1 MIMTVFRMH
10 NGKQIYDDNVIIYKP
25 FEERA
30 EFIQRSMTRSF
41 DEMMNCAML
50 TAEIAPHTFGVLT
63 VEYLGVQ
70 NDDEYAPYIPLKQFT
85 YDILYREFG
94 KPYLRLHEE

>member
-10 NGKQIYDDNVIIYKP
+10 NGKQIYDDNVITYKP

-41 DEMMNCAML
+41 DEMMNCAMR
-50 TAEIAPHTFGVLT
+50 TAEIEPHTFGVLT
-63 VEYLGVQ
+63 IEYLGVQ
-70 NDDEYAPYIPLKQFT
+70 DEGEFVPYIPLKQFT
-85 YDILYREFG
+85 YDILYRDNG
-94 KPYLRLHEE
+94 KPYLRLQKE

>member
-10 NGKQIYDDNVIIYKP
+10 NGKQIYDDNVVTYKP

-41 DEMMNCAML
+41 DEMMNRAML
-50 TAEIAPHTFGVLT
+50 TAEVAPYMFGVLT

-70 NDDEYAPYIPLKQFT
+70 DEYGPYIPLKQFT
-85 YDILYREFG
+85 YDILYRESG